1 MQVPCTVQSL
11 SHFYKFFSVIHHVIL
26 PLLIRERQSDFFTP
40 LSFIS
45 APFRESYLRNSN
57 YKRRLSQM
65 DALNPIADL
74 PMGFGMALAQ
84 DLSAMDRFASL
95 SPDEQRDLIDQTHRI
110 TSKAEMRSFVSAL
123 GRDVTPQD
131 LAP

>member
-1 MQVPCTVQSL
+1 
-11 SHFYKFFSVIHHVIL
+11 
-26 PLLIRERQSDFFTP
+26 
-40 LSFIS
+40 
-45 APFRESYLRNSN
+45 
-57 YKRRLSQM
+57 M

-95 SPDEQRDLIDQTHRI
+95 SPDEQRDLIAQTHRI

>member
-1 MQVPCTVQSL
+1 
-11 SHFYKFFSVIHHVIL
+11 
-26 PLLIRERQSDFFTP
+26 
-40 LSFIS
+40 
-45 APFRESYLRNSN
+45 
-57 YKRRLSQM
+57 M

-84 DLSAMDRFASL
+84 DRSAMDRFASL